1 MKTVLKFIFIAL
13 VLVPL
18 GFFFCCTY
26 LSPLH
31 ATDILLAD
39 FLYNPDNASTE
50 GWKAFGISVAIWIA
64 FVLLY
69 YVVTAKILKQDV
81 KSDRYYLQSTIIYLV
96 LYFSSTAFVI
106 YYIVKFRK

>member
-39 FLYNPDNASTE
+39 FLYNPDNANSE
-50 GWKAFGISVAIWIA
+50 GWIAFGISVAIWVA
-64 FVLLY
+64 LVLLY
-69 YVVTAKILKQDV
+69 YVVTAKILKQDA
-81 KSDRYYLQSTIIYLV
+81 KSDRFFI
-96 LYFSSTAFVI
+96 
-106 YYIVKFRK
+106 